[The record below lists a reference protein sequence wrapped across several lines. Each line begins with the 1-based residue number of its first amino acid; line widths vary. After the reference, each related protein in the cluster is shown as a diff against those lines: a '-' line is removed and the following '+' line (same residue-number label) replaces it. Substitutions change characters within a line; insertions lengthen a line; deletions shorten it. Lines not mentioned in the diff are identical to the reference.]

1 MSDEILFIED
11 LLESGITLSLPPDK
25 TAEGDDVGFGVVDSA
40 VVIFAPPLEDRIYRF
55 ALQIGLSLKVRSNG

>member
-25 TAEGDDVGFGVVDSA
+25 AAEGDDVGFGVVDSA
-40 VVIFAPPLEDRIYRF
+40 VVIDLGVE
-55 ALQIGLSLKVRSNG
+55 